1 MDKVFEKCVKQ
12 LIKNLSSFTH
22 AQSVLISLWPLNHW
36 IYSDVFLCIVDF
48 FAQVGL
54 FLFINGLLQITPVF
68 FKT

>member
-1 MDKVFEKCVKQ
+1 MDKVFGKCVKQ

-22 AQSVLISLWPLNHW
+22 AQSVLISFLPLNLS

-48 FAQVGL
+48 FAQVCL
-54 FLFINGLLQITPVF
+54 FLVINGLLQITPVF